1 MSASIFHNE
10 FLIKLEEKRLNI
22 GLAGCGHLGKIHSK
36 LINEITL
43 TDPRVN
49 FMGIYDLDKSIA
61 ESVSSQ
67 YSVKAYESLDAMLSE
82 INTLVIVTPTSTH
95 YETAVKALEKNIN
108 IFIEKPVTS
117 SLKEAE
123 SLIQKAKGKQVK
135 IQVGHVERFNPALVA
150 LDKFEI
156 RPMFIESHRLSQFNP
171 RGTDVSV
178 IQDLMIHD
186 IDIILHL
193 AKSKVKKIDA
203 NGVAVISDEIDIAN
217 ARLTLESGCVANLTS
232 SRISLK
238 KMRKMR
244 IFQNNAYISVDF
256 LNNKSEVFR
265 LTGKDTETSG
275 MTFDIS
281 DTKKIVYDEPKPDNP
296 ENINPIKNELES
308 FFSSIINNQ
317 PVKVTL
323 SAGKEA
329 VEVAD
334 KIIQIIKEGN

>member
-1 MSASIFHNE
+1 MST
-10 FLIKLEEKRLNI
+10 KRINI
-22 GLAGCGHLGKIHSK
+22 GLTGCGHLGKIHCR
-36 LINEITL
+36 LINEIAQNDTN
-43 TDPRVN
+43 V
-49 FMGIYDLDKSIA
+49 FFAGVYDSDSAITETISKEYSI
-61 ESVSSQ
+61 
-67 YSVKAYESLDAMLSE
+67 KAYKSLDEMLGE
-82 INTLVIVTPTSTH
+82 VDALVIVTPTSTH
-95 YETAVKALEKNIN
+95 FEIAQKALAKDIN

-123 SLIQKAKGKQVK
+123 ELIKMAEGMKVK

-150 LDKFEI
+150 LEKFEMKP
-156 RPMFIESHRLSQFNP
+156 RFIESHRLAQFNP

-193 AKSKVKKIDA
+193 AGSPVKKIDA
-203 NGVAVISDEIDIAN
+203 NGVTVISDEIDIAN
-217 ARLTLESGCVANLTS
+217 ARLTLENGCVANLTS

-244 IFQNNAYISVDF
+244 IFQGNAYISVDF

-265 LTGKDTETSG
+265 LTDSDVKSEG
-275 MTFDIS
+275 MSLPIS
-281 DTKKIVYDEPKPDNP
+281 DTKKIIYEEPKP
-296 ENINPIKNELES
+296 ENAESINPIKNELES
-308 FFSSIINNQ
+308 FIESIVSDK

-323 SAGKEA
+323 NAGKEA

-334 KIIQIIKEGN
+334 KIIEIIKNGN

>member
-1 MSASIFHNE
+1 M
-10 FLIKLEEKRLNI
+10 
-22 GLAGCGHLGKIHSK
+22 GLTGCGHLGKIHCR
-36 LINEITL
+36 LINEIAQNDQCINFAGVYDSDPAI
-43 TDPRVN
+43 TDT
-49 FMGIYDLDKSIA
+49 ISKEYSI
-61 ESVSSQ
+61 
-67 YSVKAYESLDAMLSE
+67 KAYRSLNEMLDEIDA
-82 INTLVIVTPTSTH
+82 LVIVTPTSTH
-95 YETAVKALEKNIN
+95 FEIAQKALARDIN

-117 SLKEAE
+117 SLSEAE
-123 SLIQKAKGKQVK
+123 ELIKMADGKKVK

-150 LDKFEI
+150 LEKFEMKP
-156 RPMFIESHRLSQFNP
+156 RFIESHRLAQFNP

-193 AKSKVKKIDA
+193 AGSPVKKIDA

-244 IFQNNAYISVDF
+244 IFQGNAYISVDF

-265 LTGKDTETSG
+265 LTDNDTKSEG
-275 MTFDIS
+275 MSFPIS
-281 DTKKIVYDEPKPDNP
+281 DTKKIIYEEPKP
-296 ENINPIKNELES
+296 ENAGSINPIKNELES
-308 FFSSIINNQ
+308 FLSSIINDK

-323 SAGKEA
+323 SAGKAA

-334 KIIQIIKEGN
+334 KIIEIIKNGN

>member
-1 MSASIFHNE
+1 LSTE
-10 FLIKLEEKRLNI
+10 KLNL
-22 GLAGCGHLGKIHSK
+22 GLTGCGHLGKIHCR
-36 LINEITL
+36 LINEIAQNDQSINFAGVYDSDPAI
-43 TDPRVN
+43 TDT
-49 FMGIYDLDKSIA
+49 ISKEYSI
-61 ESVSSQ
+61 
-67 YSVKAYESLDAMLSE
+67 KAYRSLNEMLDEIDA
-82 INTLVIVTPTSTH
+82 LVIVTPTSTH
-95 YETAVKALEKNIN
+95 FEIAQKALARDIN

-117 SLKEAE
+117 SLSEAE
-123 SLIQKAKGKQVK
+123 ELIKMADGKKVK

-150 LDKFEI
+150 LEKFEMKP
-156 RPMFIESHRLSQFNP
+156 RFIESHRLAQFNP

-193 AKSKVKKIDA
+193 AGSPVKKIDA

-217 ARLTLESGCVANLTS
+217 ARLTLENGCVANLTS

-244 IFQNNAYISVDF
+244 IFQGNAYISVDF

-265 LTGKDTETSG
+265 LTDNDTKSEG
-275 MTFDIS
+275 MSFPIS
-281 DTKKIVYDEPKPDNP
+281 DTKKIIYEEPKP
-296 ENINPIKNELES
+296 ENAGSINPIKNELES
-308 FFSSIINNQ
+308 FLSSIINDK

-323 SAGKEA
+323 SAGKAA

-334 KIIQIIKEGN
+334 KIIEIIKNGN

>member
-1 MSASIFHNE
+1 MSTK
-10 FLIKLEEKRLNI
+10 KLNV
-22 GLAGCGHLGKIHSK
+22 GLTGCGHLGKIHCR
-36 LINEITL
+36 LINEIAQNDTNVFFAGVYDSDPAI
-43 TDPRVN
+43 TDT
-49 FMGIYDLDKSIA
+49 ISKEYSI
-61 ESVSSQ
+61 
-67 YSVKAYESLDAMLSE
+67 KAYKTLEEMLGEVDA
-82 INTLVIVTPTSTH
+82 LVIVTPTSTH
-95 YETAVKALEKNIN
+95 FEIAKKALAKNIN
-108 IFIEKPVTS
+108 LFIEKPVTS

-123 SLIQKAKGKQVK
+123 ELIEMAEGKKVK

-150 LDKFEI
+150 LEKFEMKP
-156 RPMFIESHRLSQFNP
+156 RFIESHRLAQFNP

-193 AKSKVKKIDA
+193 AGSPVKKIDA

-217 ARLTLESGCVANLTS
+217 ARLTLENGCVANLTS

-244 IFQNNAYISVDF
+244 IFQGNAYISVDF

-265 LTGKDTETSG
+265 LTDNDTKSEG
-275 MTFDIS
+275 MSFPIS
-281 DTKKIVYDEPKPDNP
+281 DTKKIIYEEPKP
-296 ENINPIKNELES
+296 EKAESINPIKNELES
-308 FFSSIINNQ
+308 FINSIINDK

-323 SAGKEA
+323 NAGKEA

-334 KIIQIIKEGN
+334 KIIEIIKNGN

>member
-1 MSASIFHNE
+1 M
-10 FLIKLEEKRLNI
+10 
-22 GLAGCGHLGKIHSK
+22 GLTGCGHLGKIHCR
-36 LINEITL
+36 LINEIAQ
-43 TDPRVN
+43 N
-49 FMGIYDLDKSIA
+49 DKSINFA
-61 ESVSSQ
+61 GVYDSDPTITDTISKE
-67 YSVKAYESLDAMLSE
+67 YCIKAYRSLDEMLDE
-82 INTLVIVTPTSTH
+82 IDALVIVTPTSTH
-95 YETAVKALEKNIN
+95 FEIAQKALARDID

-117 SLKEAE
+117 SLSEAE
-123 SLIQKAKGKQVK
+123 ELIKMADGKKVK

-150 LDKFEI
+150 LEKFEMKP
-156 RPMFIESHRLSQFNP
+156 RFIESHRLAQFNP

-193 AKSKVKKIDA
+193 AGSPVKKIDA

-244 IFQNNAYISVDF
+244 IFQGNAYISVDF

-265 LTGKDTETSG
+265 LTDNDTKSEG
-275 MTFDIS
+275 MSFPIS
-281 DTKKIVYDEPKPDNP
+281 DTKKIIYEEPKP
-296 ENINPIKNELES
+296 ENAGSINPIKNELES
-308 FFSSIINNQ
+308 FLSSIINDK

-323 SAGKEA
+323 SAGKAA

-334 KIIQIIKEGN
+334 NIIEIIKNGN

>member
-1 MSASIFHNE
+1 MSTE
-10 FLIKLEEKRLNI
+10 KLNL
-22 GLAGCGHLGKIHSK
+22 GLTGCGHLGKIHCR
-36 LINEITL
+36 LINEIAQNDQSINFAGVYDSDPAI
-43 TDPRVN
+43 TDT
-49 FMGIYDLDKSIA
+49 ISKEYSI
-61 ESVSSQ
+61 
-67 YSVKAYESLDAMLSE
+67 KAYRSLNEMLDEIDA
-82 INTLVIVTPTSTH
+82 LVIVTPTSTH
-95 YETAVKALEKNIN
+95 FEIAQKALARDIN

-117 SLKEAE
+117 SLSEAE
-123 SLIQKAKGKQVK
+123 ELIKMADGKKAK

-150 LDKFEI
+150 LEKFEMKP
-156 RPMFIESHRLSQFNP
+156 RFIESHRLAQFNP

-193 AKSKVKKIDA
+193 AGSPVKKIDA

-244 IFQNNAYISVDF
+244 IFQGNAYISVDF

-265 LTGKDTETSG
+265 LTDNDTKSEG
-275 MTFDIS
+275 MSFPIS
-281 DTKKIVYDEPKPDNP
+281 DTKKIIYEEPKP
-296 ENINPIKNELES
+296 ENAGSINPIKNELES
-308 FFSSIINNQ
+308 FLSSIINDK

-323 SAGKEA
+323 SAGKAA

-334 KIIQIIKEGN
+334 KIIEIIKNGN

>member
-1 MSASIFHNE
+1 M
-10 FLIKLEEKRLNI
+10 
-22 GLAGCGHLGKIHSK
+22 GLTGCGHLGKIHCR
-36 LINEITL
+36 LINEIAQNDQSINFAGVYDSDPAI
-43 TDPRVN
+43 TDT
-49 FMGIYDLDKSIA
+49 ISKEYSI
-61 ESVSSQ
+61 
-67 YSVKAYESLDAMLSE
+67 KAYRSLNEMLDEIDA
-82 INTLVIVTPTSTH
+82 LVIVTPTSTH
-95 YETAVKALEKNIN
+95 FEIAQKALARDIN

-117 SLKEAE
+117 SLSEAE
-123 SLIQKAKGKQVK
+123 ELIKMADGKKVK

-150 LDKFEI
+150 LEKFEMKP
-156 RPMFIESHRLSQFNP
+156 RFIESHRLAQFNP

-193 AKSKVKKIDA
+193 AGSPVKKIDA

-217 ARLTLESGCVANLTS
+217 ARLTLENGCVANLTS

-244 IFQNNAYISVDF
+244 IFQGNAYISVDF

-265 LTGKDTETSG
+265 LTDNDTKSEG
-275 MTFDIS
+275 MSFPIS
-281 DTKKIVYDEPKPDNP
+281 DTKKIIYEEPKP
-296 ENINPIKNELES
+296 ENAGSINPIKNELES
-308 FFSSIINNQ
+308 FLSSIINDK

-323 SAGKEA
+323 SAGKAA

-334 KIIQIIKEGN
+334 KIIEIIKNGN

>member
-1 MSASIFHNE
+1 M
-10 FLIKLEEKRLNI
+10 
-22 GLAGCGHLGKIHSK
+22 GLTGCGHLGKIHCR
-36 LINEITL
+36 LINEIAQ
-43 TDPRVN
+43 N
-49 FMGIYDLDKSIA
+49 DKSINFA
-61 ESVSSQ
+61 GVYDSDPTITDTISKE
-67 YSVKAYESLDAMLSE
+67 YCIKAYRSLDEMLDE
-82 INTLVIVTPTSTH
+82 IDALVIVTPTSTH
-95 YETAVKALEKNIN
+95 FEIAQKALARDID

-117 SLKEAE
+117 SLSEAE
-123 SLIQKAKGKQVK
+123 ELIKMADGKKVK

-150 LDKFEI
+150 LEKFEMKP
-156 RPMFIESHRLSQFNP
+156 RFIESHRLAQFNP

-193 AKSKVKKIDA
+193 AGSPVKKIDA

-244 IFQNNAYISVDF
+244 IFQGNAYISVDF

-265 LTGKDTETSG
+265 LTDNDTKSEG
-275 MTFDIS
+275 MSFPIS
-281 DTKKIVYDEPKPDNP
+281 DTKKIIYEEPKP
-296 ENINPIKNELES
+296 ENAGSINPIKNELES
-308 FFSSIINNQ
+308 FLSSIINDK

-323 SAGKEA
+323 SAGKAA

-334 KIIQIIKEGN
+334 KIIEIIKNGN